1 MRAQQENRIYK
12 TALYLRLS
20 KDDEGVEESSSITTQ
35 RGILQDYANTHGL
48 QVVGEYV
55 DDGFSGTNYER
66 PAFKRMV
73 DDIEAG
79 RVNCVITKDLSRLGR
94 NSART
99 SDLLD
104 EYFPAH
110 GVRYIS
116 VIDGYDSLHLT
127 SGVVMTAPLMMA
139 MHEMYARDISCKIRT
154 SFKSKMENGEYIGSF
169 APYGYQKDPDNKNHL
184 VVDYQVSH
192 IVREI
197 FEMAADGNAPSAIAR
212 YLNNKNIAT
221 PAVYRCL
228 TRPYLNVDDYSK
240 RREWTSAIVCELLR
254 NIVYL
259 GHTAQGKS
267 SKVSFKSKVTQSR
280 KPDEWIVVKST
291 HEPIIPEDLF
301 QAVRNRVVARRQ
313 PPTKGFENIFSGI
326 ARCADCG
333 RTMTTAPTRKKGATY
348 NLCCGG
354 YKTYGSG
361 ECSNHFIDYDLLYD
375 TVLQELRR
383 WLSLPAE
390 DRETIVRELQQ
401 EEAQRQQQEN
411 SGAAQSLEK
420 MKQRAQELSTLL
432 KRLYEDYTFSRI
444 SATMYEKLSA
454 DYESELSSLEQSIEQ
469 LRQRLESDTSD
480 SDSYR
485 EFFALLNDMEEL
497 PALTKLIL
505 RKFID
510 RIDVEQG
517 EYIRSEDR
525 KRKKIQKIR
534 ISYRFIGQ
542 TDIE

>member
-1 MRAQQENRIYK
+1 
-12 TALYLRLS
+12 
-20 KDDEGVEESSSITTQ
+20 
-35 RGILQDYANTHGL
+35 
-48 QVVGEYV
+48 
-55 DDGFSGTNYER
+55 
-66 PAFKRMV
+66 
-73 DDIEAG
+73 
-79 RVNCVITKDLSRLGR
+79 
-94 NSART
+94 
-99 SDLLD
+99 
-104 EYFPAH
+104 
-110 GVRYIS
+110 
-116 VIDGYDSLHLT
+116 
-127 SGVVMTAPLMMA
+127 
-139 MHEMYARDISCKIRT
+139 
-154 SFKSKMENGEYIGSF
+154 
-169 APYGYQKDPDNKNHL
+169 
-184 VVDYQVSH
+184 
-192 IVREI
+192 
-197 FEMAADGNAPSAIAR
+197 
-212 YLNNKNIAT
+212 
-221 PAVYRCL
+221 
-228 TRPYLNVDDYSK
+228 
-240 RREWTSAIVCELLR
+240 
-254 NIVYL
+254 
-259 GHTAQGKS
+259 
-267 SKVSFKSKVTQSR
+267 
-280 KPDEWIVVKST
+280 
-291 HEPIIPEDLF
+291 
-301 QAVRNRVVARRQ
+301 
-313 PPTKGFENIFSGI
+313 
-326 ARCADCG
+326 
-333 RTMTTAPTRKKGATY
+333 MTTAPTRKKGATY

>member
-1 MRAQQENRIYK
+1 MRAQQENRIYR

-20 KDDEGVEESSSITTQ
+20 KDDEGTGESASITTQ
-35 RGILQDYANTHGL
+35 RGILQDYAKANGL
-48 QVVGEYV
+48 QVVDEYV

-73 DDIEAG
+73 EDIEAG

-116 VIDGYDSLHLT
+116 IIDGYDSLHLT

-154 SFKSKMENGEYIGSF
+154 SFKNKMENGEYIGSF

-184 VVDYQVSH
+184 VVDYQVAH

-212 YLNNKNIAT
+212 YLNSRNIAT
-221 PAVYRCL
+221 PAMYRCL
-228 TRPYLNVDDYSK
+228 TRPYLNMDDYSK
-240 RREWTSAIVCELLR
+240 RKEWTSAIVCELLR
-254 NIVYL
+254 NTVYL
-259 GHTAQGKS
+259 GHTSQGKT
-267 SKVSFKSKVTQSR
+267 SKVSFKSKVLQTR
-280 KPDEWIVVKST
+280 KPDEWIVVKNT
-291 HEPIIPEDLF
+291 HEPIISEDLF
-301 QAVRNRVVARRQ
+301 QAVRNRVIARRQ

-333 RTMTTAPTRKKGATY
+333 RTMTTAPSRKKGATY

-375 TVLQELRR
+375 TVLQELKR
-383 WLSLPAE
+383 WLSLPDE
-390 DRETIVRELQQ
+390 DRETIVNELQQ
-401 EEAQRQQQEN
+401 EEAQRQQQSN
-411 SGAAQSLEK
+411 AGAAQSLARME
-420 MKQRAQELSTLL
+420 QRLQELSILL
-432 KRLYEDYTFSRI
+432 KKLYEDCAFNRI

-454 DYESELSSLEQSIEQ
+454 DYESELSSLEQSIKQ
-469 LRQRLESDTSD
+469 LQQSLKPDTSG

-485 EFFALLNDMEEL
+485 EFFALLDEMEEL
-497 PALTKLIL
+497 TTLTKPIL

-510 RIDVEQG
+510 RIKVEQG
-517 EYIRSEDR
+517 EYIKGENG
-525 KRKKIQKIR
+525 KRIKKQKVQIF
-534 ISYRFIGQ
+534 YRFIGQ
-542 TDIE
+542 IGTE

>member
-20 KDDEGVEESSSITTQ
+20 KDDEGVGESSSITTQ
-35 RGILQDYANTHGL
+35 RGILQDYANTYGL

-169 APYGYQKDPDNKNHL
+169 APYGYQKDQNNKNHL
-184 VVDYQVSH
+184 VVDYQVAH

-212 YLNNKNIAT
+212 YLNSKNIAT

-280 KPDEWIVVKST
+280 KPDEWIVVKNT

-390 DRETIVRELQQ
+390 DREMIVRELQQ
-401 EEAQRQQQEN
+401 EEAQRQQQES

-420 MKQRAQELSTLL
+420 MEQRAQELSTLL

-444 SATMYEKLSA
+444 SETMYEKLSA
-454 DYESELSSLEQSIEQ
+454 DYESELFSLEQSIGQ
-469 LRQRLESDTSD
+469 LRQRLEPDTSG

-485 EFFALLNDMEEL
+485 EFFALLDDMEEL
-497 PALTKLIL
+497 PALTKPIL

-517 EYIRSEDR
+517 EYIRGEDG

>member
-1 MRAQQENRIYK
+1 MRTQRDNGIFR

-20 KDDEGVEESSSITTQ
+20 KDDEGAGESSSITTQ
-35 RGILQDYANTHGL
+35 RGILQEFAQTHGL
-48 QVVGEYV
+48 LVADEYV
-55 DDGFSGTNYER
+55 DDGYSGTNYER
-66 PAFKRMV
+66 PAFQRMV
-73 DDIEAG
+73 ADIEAG
-79 RVNCVITKDLSRLGR
+79 KVNCVITKDLSRLGR

-116 VIDGYDSLHLT
+116 VIDGYDSLNLT

-139 MHEMYARDISCKIRT
+139 MHEMYARDISMKIRS
-154 SFKSKMENGEYIGSF
+154 SFKSKMESGQYIGSF
-169 APYGYQKDPDNKNHL
+169 APYGYQKNAEDKNHL
-184 VVDYQVSH
+184 VVDHQVAH

-212 YLNNKNIAT
+212 YLNSKNIAT
-221 PAVYRCL
+221 PSVYRCL
-228 TRPYLNVDDYSK
+228 TRPYLNVDDYST

-267 SKVSFKSKVTQSR
+267 SKVSFKSKLIQPR
-280 KPDEWIVVKST
+280 KPDEWIVVRNT
-291 HEPIIPEDLF
+291 HEPIITEDLF
-301 QAVRNRVVARRQ
+301 QAVRNRVIARRQ

-333 RTMTTAPTRKKGATY
+333 RTMTTAPTRKKGSTY

-354 YKTYGSG
+354 YKSYGSG

-375 TVLQELRR
+375 TVLQELRK
-383 WLSLPAE
+383 WLSLSDE
-390 DRETIVRELQQ
+390 DREAIVSELQQ
-401 EEAQRQQQEN
+401 EEAQRQQRSN
-411 SGAAQSLEK
+411 AGAVQSLTGME
-420 MKQRAQELSTLL
+420 QRIQELSTLL
-432 KRLYEDYTFSRI
+432 KKLYEDYAFNRI
-444 SATMYEKLSA
+444 SAAMYEKLSA
-454 DYESELSSLEQSIEQ
+454 DYESELSSLEQSMKQ
-469 LRQRLESDTSD
+469 LRQSLEPDTSG

-485 EFFALLNDMEEL
+485 EFFALLNEMEGL
-497 PALTKLIL
+497 PALTRPIL

-510 RIDVEQG
+510 RIEVEQG
-517 EYIRSEDR
+517 EYIKGGNGKRR
-525 KRKKIQKIR
+525 KVQKIR
-534 ISYRFIGQ
+534 IFYRFIGQ
-542 TDIE
+542 TGIE